1 MGKRLPL
8 KDGDLVVF
16 EHHSI
21 VWWLD
26 AAGEPAHA
34 WVDAGTV
41 GVVVNATPR
50 FIEDVEDVEDYERG
64 GALDVTLGRIQVLV
78 DGAAVWVS
86 DHGSRR
92 GGRSIRRISRRSP

>member
-1 MGKRLPL
+1 MGKRQPL

-16 EHHSI
+16 EHSSI

-50 FIEDVEDVEDYERG
+50 FIEDVEDYERG
-64 GALDVTLGRIQVLV
+64 GALDVSLGRIQMLV
-78 DGAAVWVS
+78 DGAMVWVS
-86 DHGSRR
+86 DHGGRIR
-92 GGRSIRRISRRSP
+92 GGRSIKRISRRSP